1 MRPWTVIPIG
11 VIAASLLLSLLLW
24 SRAATAPPPPDM
36 APRSGMDLLQAY
48 RCRGAETKRVILR
61 GVEDGFSIAGSEPM
75 RIRDG
80 RRTMRTLSFKTGAYD
95 QSEPD
100 HWLIDYLETPARI
113 SRGLIVI
120 SLKPVS
126 EDANDV
132 MAMGDLADLDHGEF
146 FQAPTSTLA
155 TRPGWR
161 RIGAAHYAEIDQ
173 VHLDGRRARIGD
185 PRAGDPTPTLLDQVR
200 AGEGTAQIDVQV
212 LDDTSVDFIGL
223 AVCEQPPAGMGLTYA
238 ERTPA
243 VPDGLVSL
251 ACWSVTE
258 GEHVCQPLRG
268 DTPCD
273 TALPVACFR
282 SQEDPAPVRYWMG
295 KVWSGGAVRFSSPTT
310 ASRFRRVGDVN
321 AFCRAQFGPDWRIA
335 SFHDGLSPGEL
346 LARGDASAL
355 SSRVWVDIQDQP
367 YATCWAR

>member
-1 MRPWTVIPIG
+1 MRPWTAIPIG
-11 VIAASLLLSLLLW
+11 VIAASLLLSLLVW
-24 SRAATAPPPPDM
+24 SRAAPPPAAA
-36 APRSGMDLLQAY
+36 APRSGMELLQAY
-48 RCRGAETKRVILR
+48 RCKGAETKRVILR

-80 RRTMRTLSFKTGAYD
+80 RRTARVLSFKTGAYD

-113 SRGLIVI
+113 SGGLIVI

-132 MAMGDLADLDHGEF
+132 MAIGDLADLDRGEF
-146 FQAPTSTLA
+146 FQAPTSQLA
-155 TRPGWR
+155 SRPGWR
-161 RIGAAHYAEIDQ
+161 RIGAAHYAEFED
-173 VHLDGRRARIGD
+173 VRLEGRRGRVGD
-185 PRAGDPTPTLLDQVR
+185 PRAGDPSPTLLDQVR
-200 AGEGTAQIDVQV
+200 ASEGTALIDVQV
-212 LDDTSVDFIGL
+212 LDDTSVDFMGL
-223 AVCEQPPAGMGLTYA
+223 AVCEQPPGGMGLTYA

-243 VPDGLVSL
+243 VPEGLVAL
-251 ACWSVTE
+251 GCWSVRE

-268 DTPCD
+268 DTPCG
-273 TALPVACFR
+273 TVLPVACFR
-282 SQEDPAPVRYWMG
+282 GQEDLGPARYKKG
-295 KVWSGGAVRFSSPTT
+295 NAWSGGALRFSAPV
-310 ASRFRRVGDVN
+310 AGSRFSRVGDVN

-335 SFHDGLSPGEL
+335 SYHDGLAPGEL
-346 LARGDASAL
+346 LARGDARAL